1 MSCDKFEKLFIKES
15 ENELLSHIQICETC
29 NLEYKKMLVTE
40 KIIKESKPYFMTKKR
55 SKVFINIAASLALV
69 VVTSTVF
76 LNNSCIT
83 KIAYDESV
91 STAAFPVD
99 EYGLVDIQ

>member
-1 MSCDKFEKLFIKES
+1 MSCDKFEKLFIQES
-15 ENELLSHIQICETC
+15 EDELLKHIKTCETC
-29 NLEYKKMLVTE
+29 NLEYKKMQVTE
-40 KIIKESKPYFMTKKR
+40 KIIKESKPYFAAKKR
-55 SKVFINIAASLALV
+55 NMAFAKMAASFALIV
-69 VVTSTVF
+69 VISTVF
-76 LNNSCIT
+76 LNNSYTT

>member
-1 MSCDKFEKLFIKES
+1 MSCDKFEKLFIQEL
-15 ENELLSHIQICETC
+15 EDELLNHIRTCETC
-29 NLEYKKMLVTE
+29 NLEYKKMQVTE
-40 KIIKESKPYFMTKKR
+40 KIIKESKPYFAAKKR
-55 SKVFINIAASLALV
+55 SKVFVNIAASLALV

-76 LNNSCIT
+76 LNNSYTT

>member
-1 MSCDKFEKLFIKES
+1 MSCDKFEKLFIQES
-15 ENELLSHIQICETC
+15 EDELLNHIQICETC
-29 NLEYKKMLVTE
+29 NLEYEKMLVTE
-40 KIIKESKPYFMTKKR
+40 KIIKEAKPYFATQKR
-55 SKVFINIAASLALV
+55 SKVFANIAASLALV

-76 LNNSCIT
+76 LNNDCTT